1 MKAKSCL
8 EKLQDSSIYF
18 KTYFSTSEQLSE
30 VSKAAHST
38 NKIDFEKAEPTKQ
51 ELRQKKEVFPDSQD
65 DFIRKGISKY
75 G

>member
-51 ELRQKKEVFPDSQD
+51 EL
-65 DFIRKGISKY
+65 
-75 G
+75 